1 MTLPLPKQS
10 FFQQPRNL
18 RLNGFLAKRRSL
30 ALMDWLQ
37 SSKAPKLD
45 PAKSRGARQPNE
57 IDFWRGFAL
66 ITIFIDHIP
75 GIFFEAYTYRHYG
88 ISDAAELFVFL
99 AGWSLRLVVRSQYQV
114 FTFSRLLLH
123 LGGRALLIYLA
134 QILITTFALAI
145 TAAAA
150 LMLDAPNL
158 LEWNNAATAFQ
169 DPVPAHLGTV
179 LLTYQLGFFDILPL
193 YVVLMFAAPLIA
205 IIDHYSPWLLL
216 PLSLTLYALTLVTGL
231 NLPTWPVEGRWF
243 FNPMAWQFMFV
254 LGFLLA
260 EPGPVGKILKDYPWS
275 SRAIVLPLLLI
286 GVWIGWNE
294 FEPDPLDMPS
304 PHLLFTFDKTF
315 LTPARIIHL
324 LCLIVMFGGAFKYLN
339 HFLHP
344 MTRLLSM
351 MGRNSLNVF
360 CLGSLL
366 SLAGQFTRYAMDA
379 SFVMDFVIIFT
390 GVVMLAVTA
399 WVSEWR
405 HRLRAP

>member
-1 MTLPLPKQS
+1 MTLPVFKHS
-10 FFQQPRNL
+10 FFKQARSFG
-18 RLNGFLAKRRSL
+18 LNGWLAKGRSPAGL
-30 ALMDWLQ
+30 GGIQQ
-37 SSKAPKLD
+37 SAKLKPD
-45 PAKSRGARQPNE
+45 GLKSRGARQPNE

-75 GIFFEAYTYRHYG
+75 GIFFEAYTYRHFG

-205 IIDHYSPWLLL
+205 IINHYSAWLLL
-216 PLSLTLYALTLVTGL
+216 PLSLTLYTLTLVTGF
-231 NLPTWPVEGRWF
+231 NLPTWPIEGRWF

-260 EPGPVGKILKDYPWS
+260 EPGPTGKLIKDHPWV
-275 SRAIVLPLLLI
+275 SRAIVLPILLI
-286 GVWIGWNE
+286 GIWIGWTE
-294 FEPDPLDMPS
+294 FEPDPLDMPA
-304 PHLLFTFDKTF
+304 PHLFFTFDKTF
-315 LTPARIIHL
+315 LTPMRIIHL
-324 LCLIVMFGGAFKYLN
+324 LCLTIMFGG
-339 HFLHP
+339 
-344 MTRLLSM
+344 
-351 MGRNSLNVF
+351 
-360 CLGSLL
+360 
-366 SLAGQFTRYAMDA
+366 
-379 SFVMDFVIIFT
+379 
-390 GVVMLAVTA
+390 
-399 WVSEWR
+399 
-405 HRLRAP
+405 